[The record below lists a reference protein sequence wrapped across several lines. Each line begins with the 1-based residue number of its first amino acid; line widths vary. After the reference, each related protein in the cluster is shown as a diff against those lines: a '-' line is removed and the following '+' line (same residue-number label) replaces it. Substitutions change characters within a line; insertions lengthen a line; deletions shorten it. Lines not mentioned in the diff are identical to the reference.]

1 MTDIQF
7 GLLLTTLVAVAG
19 TIAGAIKWAV
29 GRITK
34 ALDDNTS
41 SNVLDAE
48 AKVKLAE
55 RLGEWSAKIDNIA
68 GWIERHPTPVRG
80 VPITTAPPMRD
91 PGPTPRG
98 TTQGGGGYHERRP
111 TDPRKR

>member
-48 AKVKLAE
+48 AKVKLA
-55 RLGEWSAKIDNIA
+55 D
-68 GWIERHPTPVRG
+68 WIERHPTPVRG